1 MHALQLQITL
11 LQYVLHSVY
20 VVMYHNRYVVVASTG
35 YADVNVNTITTV
47 LPETDRAA
55 PPTQATVYGLTNGL
69 VYTFI
74 VVAQNAFGSGE
85 QSLRSN
91 EVCNCIYSTH
101 VPTV

>member
-1 MHALQLQITL
+1 
-11 LQYVLHSVY
+11 
-20 VVMYHNRYVVVASTG
+20 VVVASTG

-47 LPETDRAA
+47 LPETDHAA

-91 EVCNCIYSTH
+91 EVQY
-101 VPTV
+101 TVLYMHTPYIQDLHMH